1 MSVAT
6 DPVLPRRSFPSVA
19 LWRSRPAAGRI
30 LRGGRLSDAG
40 RLPRYLLL
48 AFAGL
53 GAIWGPI
60 TGYLMTAPPVYDSAM
75 SLILPGS
82 GAASSVNLANIGQAS
97 THANSAFASSAI
109 SPTET
114 YKRLL
119 TADRVLRDAA
129 ARVGLSDRDFG
140 RPKVKLVDQ
149 TAFIHVQMTAADAG
163 AVQRRLQAL
172 LEAFMEEIDRL
183 RSDEQDAR
191 ETGGLDA
198 IRDYRDSVAR
208 TRADID
214 ALRAETGLHSAEQF
228 ERLVDEADGLA
239 QRIAVLQA
247 ELQMAQSTVAG
258 MEARLGTSADGA
270 ALILRLNGDQTYR
283 ALMQTMAEAASV
295 LSDAEARYGP
305 RHPEVEAAAATHRD
319 ARRKVAARA
328 EDLTGSPIVPERT
341 EADGR
346 GALLTDLVR
355 QEAARA
361 GLAAQL
367 ATLREQYESETAR
380 LKRLAPLATR
390 LDDLQRD
397 LDVAEAVFASAIA
410 RSQSQRTD
418 VYASYPLV
426 QVLEDPTLPDR
437 PSSPNLKLSLAAGIA
452 ASLMLGLALALGW
465 LRRAII
471 TGLTRGAGERR
482 DPA

>member
-1 MSVAT
+1 M
-6 DPVLPRRSFPSVA
+6 LPRRVFSYIP
-19 LWRSRPAAGRI
+19 LWRTRPTFGRI

-53 GAIWGPI
+53 GAIWVPI
-60 TGYLMTAPPVYDSAM
+60 VGYLMTAPPVYDSTM

-82 GAASSVNLANIGQAS
+82 GASSSVNLANIGQAS
-97 THANSAFASSAI
+97 THANSAFASNAI

-119 TADRVLRDAA
+119 TADRVMRDAA
-129 ARVGLSDRDFG
+129 ARLGLSGHDFG

-149 TAFIHVQMTAADAG
+149 TAFIHVAMTAADAA
-163 AVQRRLQAL
+163 AVQERLQAL
-172 LEAFMEEIDRL
+172 LAAFMEEIDRL
-183 RSDEQDAR
+183 RSDEQLSR

-208 TRADID
+208 TRSDID
-214 ALRAETGLHSAEQF
+214 DLRAATGLHSAAQF
-228 ERLVDEADGLA
+228 ESRVDEVDALA

-247 ELQMAQSTVAG
+247 EVQRAASAVAG
-258 MEARLGTSADGA
+258 MEARLGVKSDEA

-283 ALMQTMAEAASV
+283 ALMQTMADAASV

-305 RHPEVEAAAATHRD
+305 RHPEVEAAAALHRD
-319 ARRKVAARA
+319 ARRKVEARVEA
-328 EDLTGSPIVPERT
+328 LAGTPMVPERAD
-341 EADGR
+341 ADGR

-367 ATLREQYESETAR
+367 AALRAQHVSETAQIQT
-380 LKRLAPLATR
+380 LAPLAAR

-437 PSSPNLKLSLAAGIA
+437 PSSPNLKLSLAAGIGA
-452 ASLMLGLALALGW
+452 TFMLGIALALGW
-465 LRRAII
+465 LRQAII
-471 TGLTRGAGERR
+471 TGLTRGAGPR
-482 DPA
+482 DDHA